1 MPIEDHEPESLEKK
15 VLICQNSTC
24 VERGSAKVLRAF
36 ETADLP
42 HDITVEGA
50 ECQGQCSSGPTVRIV
65 PEETWY
71 CLVQPEDVNT
81 IVTQDLKGGQKL
93 EEKLNPRIHIRFV
106 Y

>member
-1 MPIEDHEPESLEKK
+1 MPIEDKEPELQEKK
-15 VLICQNSTC
+15 VLICQHSTC

-36 ETADLP
+36 ETADVP
-42 HDITVEGA
+42 CDITIEGS

-71 CLVQPEDVNT
+71 CLVQSEDVT
-81 IVTQDLKGGQKL
+81 QIVEQHLKGGQKL